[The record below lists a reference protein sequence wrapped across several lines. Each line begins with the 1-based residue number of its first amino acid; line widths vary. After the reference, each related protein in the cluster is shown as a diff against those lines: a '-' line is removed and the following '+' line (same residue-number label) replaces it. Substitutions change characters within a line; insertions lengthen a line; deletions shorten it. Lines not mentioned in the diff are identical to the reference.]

1 MFAHVRGGSVPERPR
16 ARRLDLTEEH
26 GTDLLTKRDVRR
38 LLRYG
43 RFLRDVIKG
52 EAGYWLRI
60 DQFYDGERPDRDE
73 MLGELEAL
81 LRKAGWDPEREEAP
95 PSS

>member
-1 MFAHVRGGSVPERPR
+1 M
-16 ARRLDLTEEH
+16 
-26 GTDLLTKRDVRR
+26 
-38 LLRYG
+38 
-43 RFLRDVIKG
+43 IKG